1 LAEGELPALS
11 MRVRGVIVDDDG
23 RVLMDRTHHTDRDVF
38 YWFPGGG
45 LEPGET
51 SEECLRRELMEEAA
65 VELDV
70 GRLLYVSENLFV
82 ESGEY
87 RHEIILYFLA
97 RITGGPVGEPSD
109 RRMHEWHP
117 PGEQPG
123 RLLPPDVAKAVA
135 DDLGDGFTRPVL
147 HLVTDER
154 PSSLRAIP
162 DGGTVEP

>member
-1 LAEGELPALS
+1 MFEPALPGFS
-11 MRVRGVIVDDDG
+11 TRVRGVIVDGEG

-51 SEECLRRELMEEAA
+51 SEEGLRRELMEEAA
-65 VELDV
+65 LEIEV

-82 ESGEY
+82 ESGDY
-87 RHEIILYFLA
+87 RHEMILYFLA
-97 RITGGPVGEPSD
+97 QITGGPVGEPVD
-109 RRMHEWHP
+109 RRMHEWHR

-123 RLLPPDVAKAVA
+123 PLLPPDVAAAVEA
-135 DDLGDGFTRPVL
+135 DLPGGFPRPVL

-154 PSSLRAIP
+154 PVLRGGST
-162 DGGTVEP
+162 GGTVRP